1 MEDRV
6 KVHLSYD
13 DSLAIQLAIECPSCH
28 AQQTFPVEDLHTG
41 FGFICKCGE
50 EFPLNVAA
58 LAPVTHE
65 LEEIKHLV
73 KKTIV
78 LPV

>member
-1 MEDRV
+1 MEERV
-6 KVHLSYD
+6 KVHLSCD
-13 DSLAIQLAIECPSCH
+13 DNFNLKLAIECPSCH
-28 AQQTFPVEDLHTG
+28 TQQTFPAEDLHTG
-41 FGFICKCGE
+41 FGFICACGE
-50 EFPLNVAA
+50 EFPLNTAA

-73 KKTIV
+73 RKIIV